1 MLICTKDNNSYIG
14 QTSNLR
20 LRSNNSKSWIRHAK
34 ESPYK
39 YPAHFSTCSNN
50 NEPYFRIFPFY
61 YIDEQK
67 QREFIERRFILK
79 YKPTLNGKK

>member
-1 MLICTKDNNSYIG
+1 MAVKQYNNYIG

-20 LRSNNSKSWIRHAK
+20 LRSSNSTSLIRHAK

-39 YPAHFSTCSNN
+39 YPAHFSACSKN

-61 YIDEQK
+61 YIGEQR

-79 YKPTLNGKK
+79 YKPTLNGNK